1 MKIAIIHEVSY
12 LSKPVYEYQDFA
24 ERLASLGHEVTVFDF
39 DEHTYGPLTRKN
51 VSKTGLASVKLVSL
65 PHIPIPF
72 LGILLARRYFAVE
85 FKDHLRKNSFDVVF
99 LYSVFINGTKT
110 IDLCNAF
117 GIPVIYRLLDAYHRL
132 RKNPLQSLIL
142 RRGEKKIYQKSSAL
156 LAANISMQRYV
167 GELVG
172 PNHAPCSVL
181 DPGVDTDHFRRLS
194 PSSEILDSLG
204 ISRAAIVGVF
214 LGTTYSF
221 SRLDQFIGHIKLI
234 REKVPNFVLLI
245 VGAGELDGA
254 IQKAIITNHL
264 EKCVFTCGMIDYE

>member
-1 MKIAIIHEVSY
+1 M
-12 LSKPVYEYQDFA
+12 
-24 ERLASLGHEVTVFDF
+24 
-39 DEHTYGPLTRKN
+39 
-51 VSKTGLASVKLVSL
+51 
-65 PHIPIPF
+65 
-72 LGILLARRYFAVE
+72 
-85 FKDHLRKNSFDVVF
+85 
-99 LYSVFINGTKT
+99 
-110 IDLCNAF
+110 
-117 GIPVIYRLLDAYHRL
+117 
-132 RKNPLQSLIL
+132 QSLIL

-181 DPGVDTDHFRRLS
+181 DHGVDTDHFRRLS

-245 VGAGELDGA
+245 DQNKQLIDSTD
-254 IQKAIITNHL
+254 KL
-264 EKCVFTCGMIDYE
+264 KYEKTKNKFLFYLKCCLHFCNAT